1 MTAKE
6 YIEKV
11 KFPGQ
16 AGYDLISM
24 AHAEVALR
32 IARKEEREKSIMAFR
47 KLYCT
52 IGDKMICEFCSK
64 PCKMNEFKKLLN
76 E

>member
-24 AHAEVALR
+24 ANAEVALLM
-32 IARKEEREKSIMAFR
+32 AREEEHAKSVAAFC

-52 IGDKMICEFCSK
+52 MGDKMICELCSK
-64 PCKMNEFKKLLN
+64 PCKIEEFEKLLN